1 MKPSIYQRA
10 WHLVF
15 RARGDE
21 GLLRTGY
28 LTGFGEKNSIGFGMS
43 KVNGR
48 RPRVERIWGKM
59 TESRKVKTLEELL
72 KEQHQKNSS
81 SGETSK
87 DESTSLFYWTGHPF
101 VDAGLVAILLPSSK
115 EKPEGLTEK
124 DVENAIKFASELY
137 AKNEWSTGYI
147 HALIIPI
154 KY

>member
-48 RPRVERIWGKM
+48 RPRVERIWGKV

-87 DESTSLFYWTGHPF
+87 DESTSLFHWKG
-101 VDAGLVAILLPSSK
+101 IPSSMPGWLPYSCPAVRK
-115 EKPEGLTEK
+115 SQRDSRKRTLRMRLNLHRSCTQRTNGAR
-124 DVENAIKFASELY
+124 AIF
-137 AKNEWSTGYI
+137 TQ
-147 HALIIPI
+147 
-154 KY
+154 